1 MTFTHILQRG
11 ISGIMGAAL
20 AGGALLV
27 AALAAQGAPMDADGD
42 GLVTLEELQ
51 SVVPEATEELFVTI
65 DTDDSG
71 TLDLAEVTR
80 AIDMGLLP
88 EDA

>member
-11 ISGIMGAAL
+11 ITGTMGFAL
-20 AGGALLV
+20 AGGVLLL
-27 AALAAQGAPMDADGD
+27 AALAAEGAPLDADGD

-51 SVVPEATEELFVTI
+51 GVMPEATEEIFVTM

-80 AIDMGLLP
+80 ATEMGLLP

>member
-1 MTFTHILQRG
+1 MNFTHILQRG
-11 ISGIMGAAL
+11 ITGIMGASL
-20 AGGALLV
+20 AGAALLV

-51 SVVPEATEELFVTI
+51 ASIPEATEELFMTMDI
-65 DTDDSG
+65 DDSG
-71 TLDLAEVTR
+71 ALDLAEVTR
-80 AIDMGLLP
+80 GIDMGLLP

>member
-20 AGGALLV
+20 AGGALLL

-42 GLVTLEELQ
+42 GLVTLQELQ
-51 SVVPEATEELFVTI
+51 AVVPEATAELFTTI

-71 TLDLAEVTR
+71 TLDLAEVSR